1 MLLCYI
7 HKGCIPPFIQTIV
20 LLSVRCCNSM
30 HYKILITKLHK
41 FLGSIL
47 SISIILNIFI
57 ELPLS
62 FSARDL
68 NLLNRNTLKSSFIV
82 SIRNNQIFLLSF
94 SMNMMKYL
102 FSLNE
107 GGSRGPHTSQWITFN
122 TSVDLWDVC
131 ELNEFL
137 GYLPINQ
144 INFTNFI

>member
-107 GGSRGPHTSQWITFN
+107 GGSRGPHTSQ
-122 TSVDLWDVC
+122 
-131 ELNEFL
+131 
-137 GYLPINQ
+137 
-144 INFTNFI
+144 